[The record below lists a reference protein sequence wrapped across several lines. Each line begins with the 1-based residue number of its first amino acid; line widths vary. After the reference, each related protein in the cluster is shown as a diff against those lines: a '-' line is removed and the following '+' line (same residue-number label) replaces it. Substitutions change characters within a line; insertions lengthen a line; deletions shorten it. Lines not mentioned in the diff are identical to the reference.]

1 MMPDVLEGV
10 KVLDFSR
17 IGAGPI
23 GAQMLGDLG
32 ADIIK
37 VEDVEGGMLD
47 RRVTYP
53 WLNDEALLILQ
64 NNRNKRSIAVNLKT
78 PEGRTIIDKLVR
90 ESDVVVS
97 NFRPAVRKRLKLM
110 YEDLCE
116 LNPTIICVSVS
127 GFGSTGPYAEKKGQ
141 DLLAQAMSGAMWMNS
156 FGDNPPIPI
165 GTLIADIG
173 TAKLAAYGV
182 LCAFIARERFGIG
195 QEVHA
200 SLLDTMIDFQMHDAF
215 YPLNGGGITRRGRH
229 GRGNSF
235 GAGVPYGAYQTSD
248 KKWIAISAGLQEVCY
263 ALGLEDLTQDPRFD
277 TWQKQRERQEELWKF
292 VEETMAQYT
301 AEQALG
307 LFEAADVWAA
317 PVYDYEEVFRDPQV
331 IYNQMLIE
339 LENPSGGTFKTT
351 GMPVKLSQTP
361 AKLHRRPPRYGE
373 HTDEVLESLGYSA
386 DQISRLADKRVVVR
400 GA

>member
-141 DLLAQAMSGAMWMNS
+141 DLLAQAMSG
-156 FGDNPPIPI
+156 G
-165 GTLIADIG
+165 
-173 TAKLAAYGV
+173 
-182 LCAFIARERFGIG
+182 
-195 QEVHA
+195 
-200 SLLDTMIDFQMHDAF
+200 
-215 YPLNGGGITRRGRH
+215 
-229 GRGNSF
+229 
-235 GAGVPYGAYQTSD
+235 
-248 KKWIAISAGLQEVCY
+248 
-263 ALGLEDLTQDPRFD
+263 
-277 TWQKQRERQEELWKF
+277 
-292 VEETMAQYT
+292 
-301 AEQALG
+301 
-307 LFEAADVWAA
+307 
-317 PVYDYEEVFRDPQV
+317 
-331 IYNQMLIE
+331 
-339 LENPSGGTFKTT
+339 
-351 GMPVKLSQTP
+351 
-361 AKLHRRPPRYGE
+361 
-373 HTDEVLESLGYSA
+373 
-386 DQISRLADKRVVVR
+386 
-400 GA
+400 